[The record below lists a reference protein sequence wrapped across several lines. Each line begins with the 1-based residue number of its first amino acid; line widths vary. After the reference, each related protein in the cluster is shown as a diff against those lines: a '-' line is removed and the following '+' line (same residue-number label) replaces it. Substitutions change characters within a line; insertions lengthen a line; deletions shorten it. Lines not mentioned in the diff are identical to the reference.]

1 MLVLTSDR
9 PASSRLLALGRMDG
23 CMIGH
28 AHHGLIRA
36 VASLLLA
43 GAFENTVVAL
53 YKYAVPKPKDQ
64 CSKVG
69 IAPYTMAF
77 FYLALHFFNFKIESG
92 FQNRYIKRTLPAHH
106 LCNPSSQIE
115 QLGVSFAAGYIA
127 GVFCA
132 AVSHPADNLVSKL
145 NSKKGATVGDIIK
158 DMGWYNLCT
167 RGLGL
172 RILMVGECA

>member
-1 MLVLTSDR
+1 M
-9 PASSRLLALGRMDG
+9 
-23 CMIGH
+23 
-28 AHHGLIRA
+28 
-36 VASLLLA
+36 
-43 GAFENTVVAL
+43 
-53 YKYAVPKPKDQ
+53 
-64 CSKVG
+64 
-69 IAPYTMAF
+69 F
-77 FYLALHFFNFKIESG
+77 FSTH
-92 FQNRYIKRTLPAHH
+92 
-106 LCNPSSQIE
+106 PSSQIE

-172 RILMVGECA
+172 RILMVGECGEARGRGRTGGEGREGP

>member
-1 MLVLTSDR
+1 MFLNLNLKPNPSNNT
-9 PASSRLLALGRMDG
+9 
-23 CMIGH
+23 
-28 AHHGLIRA
+28 RA
-36 VASLLLA
+36 V
-43 GAFENTVVAL
+43 F
-53 YKYAVPKPKDQ
+53 
-64 CSKVG
+64 
-69 IAPYTMAF
+69 TMF
-77 FYLALHFFNFKIESG
+77 FSTH
-92 FQNRYIKRTLPAHH
+92 
-106 LCNPSSQIE
+106 PSSQIE

-172 RILMVGECA
+172 RILMVGECAEAWAEELGGERGREGGGRGVGGEQMELQQAELCGSSIRGEI